1 MSDRKRGPLS
11 GRSTRVSKI
20 PRRRNVS
27 FSAPELAAALSVPLL
42 RGEDPTAFS
51 RLVDAVVEAFNPL
64 DAVEYI
70 LVHEFAQD
78 TWAIT
83 RSKRM
88 KIETINGALQM
99 NAASAQL
106 FTDDLSDFVVKV
118 ELAAKGKDPDQV
130 SSAERQAAEAAALE
144 QLKARCQARDAQDAA
159 RVFQNKLPTLAE
171 LDKLES
177 ALEVR
182 RSNRLELFDFYRRQ
196 KLEEICARA
205 DEIIDGEYSEAEE
218 AGNQDSASGGAM
230 VQRRSPADSE
240 HLANEEVES
249 DSLVPAQC
257 EPTSQVEGTVAG
269 TRIDAAPTDS
279 VSRGVGGPGNE
290 HRRGQGEAD
299 GAVD

>member
-51 RLVDAVVEAFNPL
+51 QLVDAVVEAFNPL

-70 LVHEFAQD
+70 FAHEFAQD

-83 RSKRM
+83 RCKRM
-88 KIETINGALQM
+88 KVETLNGALQM

-106 FTDDLSDFVVKV
+106 FTDDLFDFAVKV
-118 ELAAKGKDPDQV
+118 ELAAKGKDQDQV

-144 QLKARCQARDAQDAA
+144 QLKARCRARDAQDAA
-159 RVFQNKLPTLAE
+159 RAFPTLAE

-230 VQRRSPADSE
+230 VQRRSPADGE

-269 TRIDAAPTDS
+269 TSIDAAPTDR
-279 VSRGVGGPGNE
+279 VGRGVGGPGNE
-290 HRRGQGEAD
+290 HRRGQEKAD

>member
-11 GRSTRVSKI
+11 GRSTRVSKS
-20 PRRRNVS
+20 PRRRNAS

-70 LVHEFAQD
+70 FVHEFAQD

-144 QLKARCQARDAQDAA
+144 QLKARRQARDAQEVA
-159 RVFQNKLPTLAE
+159 RVFPTLAE

-230 VQRRSPADSE
+230 VQRRSPADGE
-240 HLANEEVES
+240 HLANEEVDC
-249 DSLVPAQC
+249 DSL
-257 EPTSQVEGTVAG
+257 
-269 TRIDAAPTDS
+269 TRS
-279 VSRGVGGPGNE
+279 M
-290 HRRGQGEAD
+290 
-299 GAVD
+299 